1 MTESENRQKLMS
13 QETLPP
19 SRDCPPAEEREKPA
33 DDWRGYT
40 PETLHA
46 LDV

>member
-1 MTESENRQKLMS
+1 MAEAENRQKLMN

-19 SRDCPPAEEREKPA
+19 NRDYSPAEEREKPA
-33 DDWRGYT
+33 ADWKSYT